1 MATAYECMTLEQMIA
16 RMKHYHPNADA
27 SLVERAY
34 AFAERVHGGQRRLS
48 GEPYIIHPVYVA
60 SILTEIGIDAP
71 TIAAGLLHDTVE
83 DCKDVT
89 LDVIRQEFG
98 EEVAMLV
105 DGVTKLSQL
114 DFTDR
119 EERQAETLRKMILAM
134 GRDIRVVLIKLAD
147 RLHNMRTL
155 KFQPVERQVAI
166 ARETLDIYAP
176 LSHRLGVYTIKA
188 ELEDLSL
195 RYIDPEGYQDVARK
209 VGMKRAE
216 REENIK
222 IVIEELSQKLK
233 DLGMHFEVAGRPKHL
248 YSIYRKMVIQN
259 KPFDQIYDLIA
270 IRVLVDTV
278 PDCYTVLGV
287 CHTLWTQVPG
297 RFKDYISVPKNN
309 MYQSLHTTVI
319 GGRRIPFPFEIQIR
333 TWEMHHVAEY
343 GIAAH
348 WRYKE
353 GGDDKAFDR
362 KLYWLRQILDWQGET
377 RDSHEFIDGLKTDI
391 FAEQVF
397 IFTPKGDIIDM
408 PRGAT
413 PLDFAYRVHSA
424 VGNSCI
430 GAKVNG
436 RIVPLDTPLE
446 TGDRV
451 EIMTSSAAKGPSMD
465 WLKIVK
471 TQQAKAKIRQFLKK
485 ELRGEN
491 VQKGRDMLEHEA
503 KRRGVKLGDYTKPE
517 YYEPLLRKYMFQDL
531 EDIYGAVGYGGVASA
546 YVLSRLI
553 DEKQKREAPVLPK
566 VTVVQDGAAPAL
578 TPQPPKGKP
587 THGIYVHGE
596 SGMLV
601 RFAKC
606 CNPVPG
612 DDIVGYITRGR
623 GVTVHKAD
631 CVNALHTEPERAIPV
646 SWADEG
652 AGTFSA
658 NLQMICYDHP
668 SLLGEISAFISEM
681 NLPLTAISVKLNK
694 NKTCN
699 ITSTIQV
706 QSREQLD
713 NAIRKLQKRS
723 DVIEAYR
730 SVN

>member
-1 MATAYECMTLEQMIA
+1 MATAYECMSLEQMIA
-16 RMKHYHPNADA
+16 RMHHYHPGADA
-27 SLVERAY
+27 GLIERAY
-34 AFAERVHGGQRRLS
+34 AFAEKVHGGQRRLS

-83 DCKDVT
+83 DCESVT
-89 LDVIRQEFG
+89 LQTIEEQFG
-98 EEVAMLV
+98 AEVAMLV
-105 DGVTKLSQL
+105 DGVTKLSKL

-155 KFQPVERQVAI
+155 KFQSPERQVAI

-176 LSHRLGVYTIKA
+176 LAHRLGVYRIKA

-195 RYIDPEGYQDVARK
+195 RYIDPQGYQDVARK

-216 REENIK
+216 REANIQ
-222 IVIEELSQKLK
+222 IVIEELTQRLSAMGL
-233 DLGMHFEVAGRPKHL
+233 HFEVAGRPKHL

-333 TWEMHHVAEY
+333 TWEMHHIAEY

-353 GGDDKAFDR
+353 GGGDRDFDR
-362 KLYWLRQILDWQGET
+362 KLYWLRQILDWQSET
-377 RDSHEFIDGLKTDI
+377 RDSHEFMDGLKTDL
-391 FAEQVF
+391 FSEQVF

-436 RIVPLDTPLE
+436 RIVPLETPLE

-451 EIMTSSAAKGPSMD
+451 EIMTSSSAKGPSMD

-471 TQQAKAKIRQFLKK
+471 TQGAKAKIRQYFKR

-491 VQKGRDMLEHEA
+491 VQKGKEALEREA
-503 KRRGVKLGDYTKPE
+503 KRRGLQLGLLLRSE
-517 YYEPLLRKYMFQDL
+517 NVEPILRKYAFADMDDL
-531 EDIYGAVGYGGVASA
+531 YGAVGYGMIAA
-546 YVLSRLI
+546 TYVITRLY
-553 DEKQKREAPVLPK
+553 EEQRRTEEAAAPKLPPQLP
-566 VTVVQDGAAPAL
+566 TVEAAPARSG
-578 TPQPPKGKP
+578 GKP
-587 THGIYVHGE
+587 TQGIYVEGG

-631 CVNALHTEPERAIPV
+631 CVNAQYTEPERAVHV
-646 SWADEG
+646 SWAQESTG
-652 AGTFSA
+652 RFNTSIHIIA
-658 NLQMICYDHP
+658 YDHP
-668 SLLGEISAFISEM
+668 SLLGELTVYVQDSGAPISAM
-681 NLPLTAISVKLNK
+681 SVKVNK
-694 NKTCN
+694 NKTCA
-699 ITSTIQV
+699 IHMV
-706 QSREQLD
+706 VEVESREQLD
-713 NAIRKLQKRS
+713 QVLRRIQKRS
-723 DVIEAYR
+723 DVIEAFR
-730 SVN
+730 AGG

>member
-1 MATAYECMTLEQMIA
+1 MATAYECMTLEQMIE
-16 RMKHYHPNADA
+16 RMRHYHPNADA

-34 AFAERVHGGQRRLS
+34 AYAERVHGGQRRLS

-83 DCKDVT
+83 DCEDVT
-89 LDVIRQEFG
+89 LDVIREEFG

-105 DGVTKLSQL
+105 DGVTKLSRL

-134 GRDIRVVLIKLAD
+134 GKDIRVVLIKLAD

-155 KFQPVERQVAI
+155 KFQSVERQVAI

-176 LSHRLGVYTIKA
+176 LAHRLGVYTIKA

-195 RYIDPEGYQDVARK
+195 RYIDPDGYQDVARK

-216 REENIK
+216 REANIK

-259 KPFDQIYDLIA
+259 KPFEQIYDLIA

-353 GGDDKAFDR
+353 GGDDRAFDR

-424 VGNSCI
+424 VGNKCI

-451 EIMTSSAAKGPSMD
+451 EIMTSSSAKGPSMD

-471 TQQAKAKIRQFLKK
+471 TQGARSKIRQYFKR

-491 VQKGRDMLEHEA
+491 IEKGRDMLDREA
-503 KRRGVKLGDYTKPE
+503 KRRGLQLGNLMKE
-517 YYEPLLRKYMFQDL
+517 ENLEPLLKKYAFSDI
-531 EDIYGAVGYGGVASA
+531 EDIYGAVGYGIMASA
-546 YVLSRLI
+546 YVITRLY
-553 DEKQKREAPVLPK
+553 EEQRKAEEAAAPKAPPVLPEVGEK
-566 VTVVQDGAAPAL
+566 AHRS
-578 TPQPPKGKP
+578 GKP
-587 THGIYVHGE
+587 TQGIYVEGG

-601 RFAKC
+601 RFARC

-631 CVNALHTEPERAIPV
+631 CINAQHCEPERAVRV
-646 SWADEG
+646 SWAEEG
-652 AGTFSA
+652 VGRFNTTIQVIA
-658 NLQMICYDHP
+658 YDHP
-668 SLLGEISAFISEM
+668 SLLGELTVFVQDGGAPISAM
-681 NLPLTAISVKLNK
+681 SVKISK
-694 NKTCN
+694 NKTC
-699 ITSTIQV
+699 TIQMEV
-706 QSREQLD
+706 QVESREKLD
-713 NAIRKLQKRS
+713 AVLARIRKRP
-723 DVIEAYR
+723 DVIEAFR
-730 SVN
+730 LGR